1 MATWQLVAPLKCS
14 GVAMQPQDFKL
25 WVGAE
30 LLGCTRGRTKRVL
43 NAVTYRV
50 LDVTGDRVR
59 LVVGEEFQTNSEDSL
74 EPEMEEEAEEF
85 EEPGEESDEEPE
97 EPEESDE
104 NENELTL
111 SLEEV
116 AKLMRPTHCLV
127 YYTAQGRTFRDRT
140 LLLLD
145 VSARF
150 FTLRHFIVG
159 ASRVTSGEKY
169 LRIASARQQEELMR
183 QESVVIRANPI
194 NMRFSD
200 CDFTK

>member
-1 MATWQLVAPLKCS
+1 
-14 GVAMQPQDFKL
+14 
-25 WVGAE
+25 
-30 LLGCTRGRTKRVL
+30 
-43 NAVTYRV
+43 
-50 LDVTGDRVR
+50 
-59 LVVGEEFQTNSEDSL
+59 
-74 EPEMEEEAEEF
+74 
-85 EEPGEESDEEPE
+85 
-97 EPEESDE
+97 
-104 NENELTL
+104 
-111 SLEEV
+111 
-116 AKLMRPTHCLV
+116 MRPTHCLV

-159 ASRVTSGEKY
+159 VSRVTSGEKY

-200 CDFTK
+200 YDFTK

>member
-1 MATWQLVAPLKCS
+1 M
-14 GVAMQPQDFKL
+14 
-25 WVGAE
+25 
-30 LLGCTRGRTKRVL
+30 
-43 NAVTYRV
+43 
-50 LDVTGDRVR
+50 
-59 LVVGEEFQTNSEDSL
+59 
-74 EPEMEEEAEEF
+74 
-85 EEPGEESDEEPE
+85 
-97 EPEESDE
+97 
-104 NENELTL
+104 TL

-116 AKLMRPTHCLV
+116 GRLMRPTHCLV

-140 LLLLD
+140 LLMLD

-150 FTLRHFIVG
+150 FSLRHLIVG
-159 ASRVTSGEKY
+159 VSRVTGGKY